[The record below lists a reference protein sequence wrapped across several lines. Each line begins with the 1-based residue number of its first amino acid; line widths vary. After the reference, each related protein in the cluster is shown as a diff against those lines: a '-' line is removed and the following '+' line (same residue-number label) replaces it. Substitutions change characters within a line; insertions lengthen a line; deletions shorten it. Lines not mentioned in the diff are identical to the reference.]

1 MFEYKKNKLDFI
13 LLTFFSIYPLAI
25 VSGNF
30 VINICFLI
38 IGTIFFYKLVKKE
51 TFFYEYKN
59 SFFLLLF
66 FFISLLINLA
76 FSNDIYLSHQRV
88 IKFFFIIFFI
98 ISFKYLIINFSKNLE
113 IIYKLWSIFFLIV
126 IVDVLIEFFVG
137 KNILGQSVMMPGR
150 VGSFTGEEKVIGHF
164 FFGFCLIFLSFLYPR
179 LKNYGFSLILASSLI
194 IISFII
200 GERANFIRTF
210 LAISLFIFFAY
221 RISYKIKIFSVI
233 LIVITS
239 YLIFTF
245 SDNYYKARYFDQVK
259 LIFTPNGLT
268 KYLDDS
274 LYGGHRNTAKEIF
287 LDNPLFGVG
296 IKNFRIES
304 RNKKYH
310 TFPGETPPNLDT
322 TKSNPEKHWKHML
335 GANHPHELYY
345 EFLSETGIFGFSCFL
360 IFILSSIIFS
370 IKNYLKKRNIY
381 QLSGIIVIIISI
393 LPLIPMGSFFAT
405 YTSSIFWINYAIMMG
420 YNYNKKT
427 KY

>member
-25 VSGNF
+25 LSGNF
-30 VINICFLI
+30 AINICFLI
-38 IGTIFFYKLVKKE
+38 IGSIFFYKLVKKE
-51 TFFYEYKN
+51 TFFMEYKN
-59 SFFLLLF
+59 SLFLLLF

-76 FSNDIYLSHQRV
+76 FSNDIYLSYQRV
-88 IKFFFIIFFI
+88 TKFFFIIFFI
-98 ISFKYLIINFSKNLE
+98 ISFKYLILNFFKNLE

-126 IVDVLIEFFVG
+126 IVDVLFEFFVG
-137 KNILGQSVMMPGR
+137 KNILGQSTPMPGR
-150 VGSFTGEEKVIGHF
+150 LGSFTGEESVIGHF
-164 FFGFCLIFLSFLYPR
+164 FFGFCLIFLSFLGSR
-179 LKNYGFSLILASSLI
+179 LKKYSLSLILASFLI

-210 LAISLFIFFAY
+210 LAISLFVFFAY
-221 RISYKIKIFSVI
+221 RINYKIKIFSVI

-239 YLIFTF
+239 YLIFSF

-259 LIFTPNGLT
+259 LIFTPSGLT

-304 RNKKYH
+304 RNKKYND
-310 TFPGETPPNLDT
+310 E
-322 TKSNPEKHWKHML
+322 EKHML
-335 GANHPHELYY
+335 GSNHPHELYY

-370 IKNYLKKRNIY
+370 IKNYLKKKNIY
-381 QLSGIIVIIISI
+381 QLSGIIVVIISI
-393 LPLIPMGSFFAT
+393 LPVIPTGSFFAT
-405 YTSSIFWINYAIMMG
+405 YNSSIFWINYAIMMG

>member
-25 VSGNF
+25 LSGNF
-30 VINICFLI
+30 AINICFLI
-38 IGTIFFYKLVKKE
+38 IGSIFFYKLVKKG
-51 TFFYEYKN
+51 TYFFEYKN
-59 SFFLLLF
+59 SLFLLLF
-66 FFISLLINLA
+66 FFISLLINLT

-113 IIYKLWSIFFLIV
+113 IIYKLWSIFFLII
-126 IVDVLIEFFVG
+126 IVDLLIEFFVG
-137 KNILGQSVMMPGR
+137 KNILGQSGIMPGR
-150 VGSFTGEEKVIGHF
+150 LGSFTGQESVIGHF
-164 FFGFCLIFLSFLYPR
+164 FFGFCLIFLSFLYSR
-179 LKNYGFSLILASSLI
+179 LKKDSFSLILASFLI

-221 RISYKIKIFSVI
+221 RINYKIKIFSVI

-239 YLIFTF
+239 YLIFSF
-245 SDNYYKARYFDQVK
+245 SDDYYKARYFDQVK

-268 KYLDDS
+268 KYLDNS
-274 LYGGHRNTAKEIF
+274 QYGAHRNAAKEIF

-304 RNKKYH
+304 RKEKYNDS
-310 TFPGETPPNLDT
+310 E
-322 TKSNPEKHWKHML
+322 KHML
-335 GANHPHELYY
+335 GSNHPHELYY

-393 LPLIPMGSFFAT
+393 LPVIPAGSFFAT
-405 YTSSIFWINYAIMMG
+405 NSSSIFWINYAIMMG

>member
-51 TFFYEYKN
+51 TFFFEYKN

-66 FFISLLINLA
+66 FFISLLINLT

-137 KNILGQSVMMPGR
+137 KNILGQSTMMPGR
-150 VGSFTGEEKVIGHF
+150 LGSFTGQESVIGHF
-164 FFGFCLIFLSFLYPR
+164 FFGFCLIFLSFLYSR
-179 LKNYGFSLILASSLI
+179 LKKDSFSLILASFLI

-200 GERANFIRTF
+200 GERANFVKTF
-210 LAISLFIFFAY
+210 LAISIFVFFI
-221 RISYKIKIFSVI
+221 YKIDYKFKILSII
-233 LIVITS
+233 LIVFSS
-239 YLIFTF
+239 YLIMNFDATE
-245 SDNYYKARYFDQVK
+245 NPYKTRYVLQIK
-259 LIFTPNGLT
+259 SLLTPNGLT
-268 KYLDDS
+268 KYLDNS
-274 LYGGHRNTAKEIF
+274 EYGAHRNTAKEVF

-304 RNKKYH
+304 RNKKYND
-310 TFPGETPPNLDT
+310 E
-322 TKSNPEKHWKHML
+322 EKHML
-335 GANHPHELYY
+335 GSNHPHELYY

-381 QLSGIIVIIISI
+381 QLSGIIVVIISI
-393 LPLIPMGSFFAT
+393 LPVLPIGSFFAT

-420 YNYNKKT
+420 YNYNKKN
-427 KY
+427 